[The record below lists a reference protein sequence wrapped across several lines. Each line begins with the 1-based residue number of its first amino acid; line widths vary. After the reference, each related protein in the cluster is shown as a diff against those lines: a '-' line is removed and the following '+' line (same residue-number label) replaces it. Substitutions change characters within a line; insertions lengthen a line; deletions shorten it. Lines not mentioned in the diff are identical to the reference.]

1 MQNSTNDVIPVNKH
15 FKTMMMRKTFVLLFA
30 FIFIL
35 LTKVNA
41 QDIITKK
48 NGDDIQAKVIEI
60 TLTELKYKNFN
71 NLDGPLISILK
82 SDVIF
87 VKYENGTK
95 DVFADEK
102 PVAATGKSTILV
114 ANNSDEDEEDA
125 ALVGKADAKRYYRGY
140 TGAGSGTLV
149 TGLFAG
155 SIFALIPAIATSSSA
170 PKERNLQ
177 YPKPSLMKNP
187 SYVNAYQQE
196 AFKIKKSKVWNNY
209 FIALIA
215 NVATYFILVKR

>member
-1 MQNSTNDVIPVNKH
+1 
-15 FKTMMMRKTFVLLFA
+15 MRKTFLSLFV

-35 LTKVNA
+35 IVKVNG

-102 PVAATGKSTILV
+102 PSPTNSRTTILE
-114 ANNSDEDEEDA
+114 ATSSDEDEDDA
-125 ALVGKADAKRYYRGY
+125 AMVGKADAKRYYRGY

-170 PKERNLQ
+170 PKEGNLQ

-196 AFKIKKSKVWNNY
+196 AFKIKKQKVWNNY
-209 FIALIA
+209 FIAMIA

>member
-1 MQNSTNDVIPVNKH
+1 MK
-15 FKTMMMRKTFVLLFA
+15 KTFLSLFV

-35 LTKVNA
+35 IVKVNG

-95 DVFADEK
+95 DVFTDER
-102 PVAATGKSTILV
+102 PMPSTGKSTILV
-114 ANNSDEDEEDA
+114 GNSVDEDEDDA
-125 ALVGKADAKRYYRGY
+125 AMVGKADAKRYYRGY

-155 SIFALIPAIATSSSA
+155 SVLALIPAIATSSSA
-170 PKERNLQ
+170 PKEGNLQ

-209 FIALIA
+209 FIALLA
-215 NVATYFILVKR
+215 NVATYVILVKR

>member
-1 MQNSTNDVIPVNKH
+1 
-15 FKTMMMRKTFVLLFA
+15 MRKTFLSLFV

-35 LTKVNA
+35 IVKVNG

-48 NGDDIQAKVIEI
+48 NGDDIKAKVIEI

-102 PVAATGKSTILV
+102 PSPTISRTTILE
-114 ANNSDEDEEDA
+114 ATSSDEDEDDA
-125 ALVGKADAKRYYRGY
+125 AMVGKADAKRYYRGY

-170 PKERNLQ
+170 PKEGNLQ

-196 AFKIKKSKVWNNY
+196 AFKIKKQKVWNNY
-209 FIALIA
+209 FIAMIA

>member
-1 MQNSTNDVIPVNKH
+1 
-15 FKTMMMRKTFVLLFA
+15 MRKTFLTLFV

-35 LTKVNA
+35 ILKANG

-48 NGDDIQAKVIEI
+48 NGDDIRAKVIEI

-102 PVAATGKSTILV
+102 PSTVTGKSTILV
-114 ANNSDEDEEDA
+114 ANSNDEDDDDA
-125 ALVGKADAKRYYRGY
+125 SMVGKADARRYYRGY

-170 PKERNLQ
+170 PKEGNLQ

-187 SYVNAYQQE
+187 NYVNAYQQE
-196 AFKIKKSKVWNNY
+196 AFKIKKQKVWNNY

>member
-1 MQNSTNDVIPVNKH
+1 
-15 FKTMMMRKTFVLLFA
+15 MRKTFLTLFV

-35 LTKVNA
+35 ILKANG

-48 NGDDIQAKVIEI
+48 NGDDIRAKVIEI

-102 PVAATGKSTILV
+102 PSTVTGKSTILV
-114 ANNSDEDEEDA
+114 ANSNDEDDA
-125 ALVGKADAKRYYRGY
+125 SMVGKADARRYYRGY

-170 PKERNLQ
+170 PKEGNLQ

-187 SYVNAYQQE
+187 NYVNAYQQE
-196 AFKIKKSKVWNNY
+196 AFKIKKQKVWNNY